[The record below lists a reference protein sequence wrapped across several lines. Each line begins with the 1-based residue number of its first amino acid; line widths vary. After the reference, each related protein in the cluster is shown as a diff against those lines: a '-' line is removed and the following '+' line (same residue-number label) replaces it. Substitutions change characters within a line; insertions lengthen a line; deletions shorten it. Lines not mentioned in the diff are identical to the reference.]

1 MSTTVAD
8 LLFNAAVE
16 INAAR
21 AGDAQSPEDQTLL
34 LYLLNEMLDE
44 WNARTNALYATQ
56 KPIFTLTPNHQPHT
70 IGVTANA
77 PDFVVSTAR
86 PAKILE
92 ANLIIGN
99 NIRKPLNIRDDQWYL
114 SLLAPQITASVIS
127 DLWYN
132 DGWPNGSIYTY
143 PIITTAWQLELLL
156 SVLLANLAATDTFDL
171 PPGYQSALRLS
182 LAERA
187 AASFGQLTAA
197 GLQGLMLRAKDAR
210 AAVFGANQTPIPRI
224 STRDGGIPGGP
235 QGSDGVSFIYT
246 GFSSP

>member
-1 MSTTVAD
+1 MSTAIAD

-21 AGDAQSPEDQTLL
+21 AGDALSPEDQTLL
-34 LYLLNEMLDE
+34 LYLFNEMLDE
-44 WNARTNALYATQ
+44 WNARSQALYATQ

-70 IGVTANA
+70 IGITANS

-86 PAKILE
+86 PTKILE

-99 NIRKPLNIRDDQWYL
+99 NIRKAVNIRDDQWYMA
-114 SLLAPQITASVIS
+114 LLAPQITAAISS

-132 DGWPNGSIYTY
+132 DGWPNGSIYLY
-143 PIITTAWQLELLL
+143 PIITTAWQLEMLIQ
-156 SVLLANLAATDTFDL
+156 VLLASVAATDTFDM
-171 PPGYQSALRLS
+171 PMGYQSALRLS

-187 AASFGQLTAA
+187 APSFGQLTGA
-197 GLQGLMLRAKDAR
+197 GLQSLATRAKDAR

-224 STRDGGIPGGP
+224 STRDGGMPGGP
-235 QGSDGVSFIYT
+235 GGSDGVSFIYT
-246 GFSSP
+246 GFSTP